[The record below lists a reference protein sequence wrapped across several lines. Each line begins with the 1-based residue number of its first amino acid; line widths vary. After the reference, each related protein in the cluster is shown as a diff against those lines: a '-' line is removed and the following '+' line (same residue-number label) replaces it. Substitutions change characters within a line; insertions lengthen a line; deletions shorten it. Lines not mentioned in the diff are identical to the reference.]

1 MMGSALALRRLLSD
15 SVRIFSQP
23 MQLARI
29 LDQMEALN
37 CDRDGDIPAP
47 EPVVVAVGCTVQV
60 EDLSDHAQ
68 AHFTIV
74 ASANADPDRGRIS
87 VYSPLGIALLGARV
101 GEVVTADLC
110 GRPYRFL
117 LIRCI
122 PA

>member
-47 EPVVVAVGCTVQV
+47 EPVVVVVGFVLVLKV
-60 EDLSDHAQ
+60 ELVNST
-68 AHFTIV
+68 FK
-74 ASANADPDRGRIS
+74 
-87 VYSPLGIALLGARV
+87 LLNLRS
-101 GEVVTADLC
+101 
-110 GRPYRFL
+110 
-117 LIRCI
+117 
-122 PA
+122 